1 MGSLEE
7 FQKLPYNPAAPLP
20 ARPPLVAVVQVVK
33 IAYNVVIFLGKL
45 IPLLVYLLLRKLTVW
60 RKPKDIKGWL
70 ALVTGGANGLGRAIA
85 IELAKQGCNVAVADL
100 DEYNALRT
108 VLELRYY
115 GVKAASYKVDVAC
128 HDEVQNL
135 QQTIEAELGPVDIL
149 INNAGLV
156 PFLVSDEYVPEN
168 LQRMVNVNILA
179 NFYTV
184 NSFLPGMYVRQKGH
198 IVTIASAAAYLPV
211 GLMRH
216 YSTTKYAMKGFMEE
230 LRDEIK
236 LAGHTKYIKTTT
248 IFPFQL
254 NTRREL
260 VDAVLKM
267 PFFSRLP
274 VIDPDQAARSIV
286 RSIRCNRRKA
296 FAPDWFGV
304 GLLTFIDDMPRKIK
318 YLFQDQFL
326 GN

>member
-1 MGSLEE
+1 MGSLQE
-7 FQKLPYNPAAPLP
+7 FQKLPYNPAAPLKS
-20 ARPPLVAVVQVVK
+20 RPPLVTAVLVLK
-33 IAYNVVIFLGKL
+33 IVFNVVIFLGKL
-45 IPLLVYLLLRKLTVW
+45 IPLVVYLLLRKLTVW

-108 VLELRYY
+108 ALELRYY
-115 GVKAASYKVDVAC
+115 GVKAASYKIDVAC
-128 HDEVQNL
+128 PEQVQEL
-135 QQTIEAELGPVDIL
+135 QRRIEADLGPVDIL
-149 INNAGLV
+149 VNNAGLV

-168 LQRMVNVNILA
+168 LQRLMNVNILA

-184 NSFLPGMYVRQKGH
+184 NTFLPGMYARQKGH
-198 IVTIASAAAYLPV
+198 IVTIASAAAYIPL

-236 LAGHTKYIKTTT
+236 LAGQTKFIKTTT

-254 NTRREL
+254 NTRKEL

-267 PFFSRLP
+267 PYFSKLP
-274 VIDPDQAARSIV
+274 VIDPDQAAKSIV

-304 GLLTFIDDMPRKIK
+304 WLMTFIDDMPRKIK

-326 GN
+326 GQ